1 MGRNGPGVEMATEE
15 ELMTNPRREF
25 LLKAVDVAQLKGLEI
40 GALNSPLVKKE
51 DLRTGGEIFYLDH
64 LPTNELRDKYKDDK
78 SVSIDEIVP
87 VDFVC
92 RDGDIIKA
100 TSGNTFDYVVASH
113 VIEHAPNLLRFLSD
127 IQNILKPD
135 GACIL
140 IVPDKRFTFDLN
152 RPSTTFGEVLE
163 KFLKNETRPNLSVVY
178 DHFSMS
184 THANGHNIWYGIDNE
199 GDTRSLVSD
208 TFAWDA
214 AHRVYEESCYLDVH
228 VNIFTPASF
237 FSILKK
243 SINHEIVF
251 FKVDK
256 FIDTQVGQIEFSII
270 LKKPAEKKLIEQK
283 STCVNSIP
291 KIPVES
297 LLAPYMPQVRS
308 LSEALKQVIETNSG
322 LQLELEKRQTAINE
336 KAEQLLNLKAELDA
350 AESVLNRRSIKFVLV
365 WVDRLFRLIRP
376 KKG

>member
-1 MGRNGPGVEMATEE
+1 MVTS
-15 ELMTNPRREF
+15 RREF
-25 LLKAVDVAQLKGLEI
+25 LFKAVDVAQLKGLEI
-40 GALNSPLVKKE
+40 GPLNKPLVKKE
-51 DLRTGGEIFYLDH
+51 DMHEGGEIFYLDH
-64 LPTNELRDKYKDDK
+64 LPTKELKDKYKDDK
-78 SVSIDEIVP
+78 SVSIDEIVS

-113 VIEHAPNLLRFLSD
+113 VIEHSPNLLGFLSD

-152 RPSTTFGEVLE
+152 RPSTTFGQVLE
-163 KFLKNETRPNLSVVY
+163 KFLKRETRPNPSVVY

-199 GDTRSLVSD
+199 ADSRLLVSD

-214 AHRVYEESCYLDVH
+214 AQRVFEESYYFDVH

-243 SINHEIVF
+243 SINHDIVF

-256 FIDTQVGQIEFSII
+256 FVDTQVGQIEFSVI
-270 LKKPAEKKLIEQK
+270 LKKPAEKKLIERK

-291 KIPVES
+291 TIPVES

-308 LSEALKQVIETNSG
+308 LSEALKQVIETNSR

-336 KAEQLLNLKAELDA
+336 KNEQLLSLNAELDA
-350 AESVLNRRSIKFVLV
+350 AKSVLNRRSIKFVIA
-365 WVDRLFRLIRP
+365 WVDRLFGIIRP
-376 KKG
+376 EKG